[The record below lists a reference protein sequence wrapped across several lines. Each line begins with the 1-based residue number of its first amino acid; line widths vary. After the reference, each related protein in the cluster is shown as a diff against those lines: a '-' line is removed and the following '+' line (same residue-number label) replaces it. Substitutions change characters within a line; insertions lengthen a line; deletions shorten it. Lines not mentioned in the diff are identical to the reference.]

1 MESITDWLKDILLFV
16 GGFLNVSILLIIV
29 IVILVVRS
37 VRRKKRNRQHE
48 DYLGKDEK

>member
-1 MESITDWLKDILLFV
+1 MDSITELLQDILLFI

-37 VRRKKRNRQHE
+37 VRRKKRDKTE
-48 DYLGKDEK
+48 KDYLDH